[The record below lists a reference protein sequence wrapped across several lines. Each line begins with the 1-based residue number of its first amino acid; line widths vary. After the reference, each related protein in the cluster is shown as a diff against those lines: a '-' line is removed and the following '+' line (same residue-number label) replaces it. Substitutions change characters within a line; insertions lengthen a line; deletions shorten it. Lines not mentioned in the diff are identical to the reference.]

1 MDAVPGFTR
10 LARGV
15 AWLSGIGASLGLLAG
30 TLTFAPGFHAYLV
43 SNALPPERR
52 TVLFICAA
60 VGAVIGGVA
69 ALKVVWNSWE
79 RLDQM
84 SMRLGPLV
92 MIFLLPPL
100 FSLQAW
106 AGRELALLAYL
117 FLFNLV
123 LASLAQRAASCEPL
137 ALNWTTR
144 VTEYFTSKRWLP
156 PVLVGVGALAFSI
169 YFSAFTIGNHQAL
182 RTSAFDLGIE
192 ENLMWNAAH
201 LQTPL
206 FRTTPLGGVMTHL
219 GFHQTW
225 ITYLIAPFYRLFPRA
240 EFMLVL
246 QATSVGLAAVPL
258 YLLGKRSLGQWWG
271 ALLALLFLAYGPLH
285 GSILYDFH
293 YQPIGNLLIL
303 TSLYC
308 LLERKTV
315 ASVVFIT
322 LTLLLR
328 EDMSLLLGVF
338 AAGMLFTGQRP
349 VAATLVGVICAIH
362 FVGLKLMIMP
372 RFLNGQEGYVHQY
385 RLLVPEGSNSFG
397 GIVKTVLGNPAFT
410 LNTLLE
416 REKLSY
422 VLEILAPFAL
432 LPLRRPIGWLLV
444 LPGFFFTLLAT
455 QYPALLSTAY
465 QYTTYWTMFLF
476 VGCVWA
482 LESMTPRLRRS
493 WALPLFVGGLL
504 CSVHFGAIVKNQQ
517 ARGALDVHHFGL
529 SPVEQLRYSQVA
541 SLAKQL
547 PPDDSVVASE
557 RLVPHVSNRR
567 DCYALRHGV
576 LEATWLFTGN
586 ASAPDERPHIDR
598 ALRSGQ
604 YGIVAREGEFFIAKR
619 GADPAQNRAYL
630 FEMGFGP

>member
-1 MDAVPGFTR
+1 MEAIPGFTR

-15 AWLSGIGASLGLLAG
+15 AWFAGIGASIGLLLG

-52 TVLFICAA
+52 TVLFLCVA
-60 VGAVIGGVA
+60 VGAVLGA
-69 ALKVVWNSWE
+69 FLALKVVWNSWD
-79 RLDQM
+79 RLDQL

-92 MIFLLPPL
+92 MSGLLPPL

-117 FLFNLV
+117 FVFTLT
-123 LASLAQRAASCEPL
+123 LATLTVRAATSEPLSLKWTRRVAESLAGK
-137 ALNWTTR
+137 T
-144 VTEYFTSKRWLP
+144 WLP
-156 PVLVGVGALAFSI
+156 PILVGAGALAFSV
-169 YFSAFTIGNHQAL
+169 YFSVFTIGNHQAL

-246 QATSVGLAAVPL
+246 QALSVGFAAVPL

-271 ALLALLFLAYGPLH
+271 VLLALLFLAYGPLH

-303 TSLYC
+303 SSLYC

-315 ASVVFIT
+315 ASIVFIA

-338 AAGMLFTGQRP
+338 AAAMLLTGQRP
-349 VAATLVGVICAIH
+349 VVAIGVGVICAIH

-372 RFLNGQEGYVHQY
+372 RFLGGQEGYVHQY

-422 VLEILAPFAL
+422 LLEILAPFAL
-432 LPLRRPIGWLLV
+432 LPLRRPVGWLLV

-482 LESMTPRLRRS
+482 LERMPADLRRG
-493 WALPLFVGGLL
+493 WALPLLVGGVL
-504 CSVHFGAIVKNQQ
+504 CSVHFGAIVKNQHV
-517 ARGALDVHHFGL
+517 RGALDIHRLGL
-529 SPVEQLRYSQVA
+529 SEVERMRYSQVA

-586 ASAPDERPHIDR
+586 AAALDERPHIDR

-604 YGIVAREGEFFIAKR
+604 YGIVAREGEFFIAKK
-619 GADPAQNRAYL
+619 GADPAQNRTYL
-630 FEMGFGP
+630 LEMGFGL